1 MFSGKNV
8 TIQLKNHKTPN
19 NWGNLVILYWLK
31 LKLFCPIRSL
41 KKLKGVLIRG
51 GHATDGLTLTQRNF
65 LKIVKSMLAEVGV
78 FAGGIS
84 GKSFRSGIP
93 SELEVFPE
101 DFKERHLK
109 ALSRWKSSAYQ
120 IYIRKEVPERRR
132 TFKAIFSVLIKISLR
147 RKPKRSNRGG
157 EADRGLGR
165 RRILVDHF
173 GLQLRRRRR
182 VSSQEES

>member
-1 MFSGKNV
+1 VFSGKNV

-84 GKSFRSGIP
+84 GKSFRWGFPP
-93 SELEVFPE
+93 SWRSFP
-101 DFKERHLK
+101 
-109 ALSRWKSSAYQ
+109 
-120 IYIRKEVPERRR
+120 
-132 TFKAIFSVLIKISLR
+132 KISR
-147 RKPKRSNRGG
+147 RGTSSFEQMEKLCLSDLHSERSSRE
-157 EADRGLGR
+157 EAN
-165 RRILVDHF
+165 
-173 GLQLRRRRR
+173 LQSHLFRPDKNFLA
-182 VSSQEES
+182 QEAEEK